1 MKSETLFHHA
11 QLSGVLSP
19 IEAFYTCRALA
30 PSVRLVVQ
38 RVVHLCSVSTV
49 LRLLQDGRNGMQLA
63 RFSCA
68 PGALVLS
75 SFPLSFSY
83 LQSFLII
90 SRFRAEHGVD
100 QPLLRRRLYS
110 VANLR
115 IKPLEFSCEDQ
126 RADFFL
132 KTCDMQSDSVH
143 RGGNST
149 RMVIDRTFRN
159 FHSRPPLLEALG
171 TA

>member
-1 MKSETLFHHA
+1 M
-11 QLSGVLSP
+11 G
-19 IEAFYTCRALA
+19 TCRALA
-30 PSVRLVVQ
+30 PSVQLVVQ

-49 LRLLQDGRNGMQLA
+49 LRLLQDGCNGMHGA
-63 RFSCA
+63 TTRTFFMRSS
-68 PGALVLS
+68 ALVLS
-75 SFPLSFSY
+75 SFLLSFSY
-83 LQSFLII
+83 LQSFLIL

-132 KTCDMQSDSVH
+132 KTCDMQSDS
-143 RGGNST
+143 
-149 RMVIDRTFRN
+149 
-159 FHSRPPLLEALG
+159 EK
-171 TA
+171 